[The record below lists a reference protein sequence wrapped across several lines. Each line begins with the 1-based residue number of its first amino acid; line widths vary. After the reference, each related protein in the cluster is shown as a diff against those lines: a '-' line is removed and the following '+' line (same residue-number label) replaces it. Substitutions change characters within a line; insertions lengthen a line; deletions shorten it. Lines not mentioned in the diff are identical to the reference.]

1 MDISDKRKNVMMN
14 NSLPRSRS
22 ILLVALCTF
31 CILLITISMAA
42 AAVSQVQVSPEDP
55 VVGDEIIVS
64 GMAAPDEKI
73 DASVTFSNTVSPTD
87 GEYTYI
93 VGNVEI
99 PSEGSNSFSVTGTPV
114 KDMWISVK
122 LYGLVPL
129 TVSKDA
135 SGTTAKIS
143 QSNVPGGTHKITI
156 GGLADS
162 TSDVQLTI
170 KATLGIEA
178 DPSGHFEYTYDTS
191 AIPAGDFQLMVGG
204 NSQTIALREPDSD
217 SSSTPES
224 SSGSSG
230 GNNGGGGGSSG
241 EANSI
246 IDVVESNSYRMLAG
260 TPVTFEFGE
269 HDNPLVYIN
278 LTTKRTKY
286 SVPVRIE
293 VLSDTSTFVKTPVNG
308 TIYRNLNIWIG
319 YEGFATPANIQD
331 ASIVFGVE
339 EQWLTEHGIDPSRI
353 VLMHYDMDND
363 SWGPLSTKMINSDN
377 THIYYMANTLS
388 FSPFAIIAI
397 EEENVMDSDPETP
410 ISPTIPNGTDGTED
424 SGSEPSSVP
433 TSNTLIMIFGLV
445 AVTLL
450 AGIIRRRR

>member
-1 MDISDKRKNVMMN
+1 M
-14 NSLPRSRS
+14 
-22 ILLVALCTF
+22 LVALCIF

-55 VVGDEIIVS
+55 VVGDEITVS
-64 GMAAPDEKI
+64 GMAAPNEKI
-73 DASVTFSNTVSPTD
+73 DTSVTFSNTVSPTN
-87 GEYTYI
+87 GEYTYR
-93 VGNVEI
+93 VGNIDI
-99 PSEGSNSFSVTGTPV
+99 PSKGSNSFSVTGTPV

-156 GGLADS
+156 GGLADTS
-162 TSDVQLTI
+162 SDVDLTI

-178 DPSGHFEYTYDTS
+178 DPSGHFTYTYDTS
-191 AIPAGDFQLMVGG
+191 SIPAGDFQLMVGG
-204 NSQTIALREPDSD
+204 NSQTIALKEPDSG

-224 SSGSSG
+224 SSGSSSG

-246 IDVVESNSYRMLAG
+246 IDVVESKSYRMVAG
-260 TPVTFEFGE
+260 TPVTFEFSE

-278 LTTKRTKY
+278 LTTKKTKY

-293 VLSDTSTFVKTPVNG
+293 ILSDTSTFVDTPADG

-319 YEGFATPANIQD
+319 YEGFATPANIQE

-339 EQWLTEHGIDPSRI
+339 EQWLAEHGIDPSRI

-363 SWGPLSTKMINSDN
+363 SWEPLSTKMIDSDN

-397 EEENVMDSDPETP
+397 DEESVMDSDPETP
-410 ISPTIPNGTDGTED
+410 ISSTIPNGTDGTED

-433 TSNTLIMIFGLV
+433 ISNTLIMIFGLV

-450 AGIIRRRR
+450 AGIIRGRRQR